1 MICLYGNGSEV
12 NEKIHIV
19 SSRVVRGTSPTMN
32 RSIDKVPE
40 LCESQEDYC
49 KKFIER
55 IIKTNREV
63 FILSCLLEK
72 QMCGYDLIKDIFTKC
87 DVFLSQ
93 GTVYPI
99 LYTLEDEG
107 LLIAEYS
114 KGDMRSKKYS
124 LTPGGREVA
133 ERDIEEFANALEQTS
148 SLIKR

>member
-1 MICLYGNGSEV
+1 
-12 NEKIHIV
+12 
-19 SSRVVRGTSPTMN
+19 MN
-32 RSIDKVPE
+32 RSIDKIPE
-40 LCESQEDYC
+40 LCELHEDYC

-63 FILSCLLEK
+63 FILSSLSEK

-107 LLIAEYS
+107 LLMAEYS

-124 LTPGGREVA
+124 LTTKGREVA
-133 ERDIEEFANALEQTS
+133 ERDIEEFTNALERIS
-148 SLIKR
+148 FLINR